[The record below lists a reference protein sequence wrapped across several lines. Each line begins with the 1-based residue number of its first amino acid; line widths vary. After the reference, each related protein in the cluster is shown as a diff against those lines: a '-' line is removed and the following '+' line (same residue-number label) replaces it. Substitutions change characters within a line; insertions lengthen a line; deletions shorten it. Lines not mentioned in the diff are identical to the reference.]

1 MSLDNK
7 AVADLVKRHPVP
19 VGCAGLTLL
28 LLVAL
33 YFRFGNLSEVQIRLE
48 EREKT
53 LSKLVENVK
62 FSAQLDTQLASL
74 EAANGTLQAGALRS
88 GELARN
94 QQLFYRLEVD
104 SGVKILD
111 IRQQPLPLPAKG
123 AAPTVYVP
131 ITFSL
136 SIVGEYAQ
144 IMKFLKNLERG
155 ATVSRLVAATIGQPM
170 EGGQTVSL
178 TVELLG
184 LRS

>member
-7 AVADLVKRHPVP
+7 AVADLLKRHPVP
-19 VGCAGLTLL
+19 MACAGLTLL
-28 LLVAL
+28 LLVVL
-33 YFRFGNLSEVQIRLE
+33 YFRFGSLAEVQAKLE
-48 EREKT
+48 EREKS
-53 LSKLVENVK
+53 LSKLVDNVK
-62 FSAQLDTQLASL
+62 FSAQLDAQVAALV
-74 EAANGTLQAGALRS
+74 EANGVIQGGALRA

-94 QQLFYRLEVD
+94 QQLFYRLEAD
-104 SGVKILD
+104 SGVKLLD
-111 IRQQPLPLPAKG
+111 IRQQPLPTPAKG
-123 AAPTVYVP
+123 TAPTIFVP

-136 SIVGEYAQ
+136 SILGDYAQ

-170 EGGQTVSL
+170 EGGQTVSI